1 LNRKPDA
8 YAVYLI
14 MRGWAALIHYG
25 WLTVMLLYH
34 TTMITRDPL
43 QLALIGVVLE
53 GTTFLFEIPTGVF
66 ADTYGRRWS
75 VIVAFILIAI
85 AMLVE
90 GLFPF
95 YAAILLT
102 QFLWGVGF
110 TFYSGAADAWIA
122 DEIGVEPARHAY
134 MRGTQVMQLMAL
146 VGTGLAVLLGSIQLN
161 LPIVIGG
168 VALLGLVVF
177 LIVLMPE
184 VGFQPATRQERSIF
198 VEMTGTFHRSIDLV
212 RAHPAL
218 TSILIVGV
226 VTGLSV
232 GGYDRL
238 YTPFIL
244 ENFTLPLF
252 QPVVWFGILG
262 AVTLGLTIG
271 VVEIV
276 RRRFISNPQTVE
288 ILALLYGGT
297 ILGNIGFVLAPNLL
311 LALVAFWFSQS
322 LRSAT
327 RPVIVMWINQHSS
340 SEVRATAIS
349 MYWQTNALGQIFGAP
364 IVGIIG
370 SLTTLRIALVAA
382 SLALSPTFAVFL
394 RSIRREKLEV

>member
-1 LNRKPDA
+1 LNRKPNA

-34 TTMITRDPL
+34 TTMITNDPL
-43 QLALIGVVLE
+43 QLAFIGVVLE

-66 ADTYGRRWS
+66 ADTFGRRSS
-75 VIVAFILIAI
+75 VIIAFLLIAI

-90 GLFPF
+90 GTYPI

-102 QFLWGVGF
+102 QFLWGLGF

-134 MRGTQVMQLMAL
+134 MRGTQVTQLMAL

-161 LPIVIGG
+161 LPIVMGG
-168 VALLGLVVF
+168 LALLGLVIF
-177 LIVLMPE
+177 LIVFMPE
-184 VGFQPATRQERSIF
+184 IGFQPAGRHEHSI
-198 VEMTGTFHRSIDLV
+198 VTEMTTTFHRSIDLV
-212 RAHPAL
+212 RIRPAL
-218 TSILIVGV
+218 SSILIVGV

-244 ENFTLPLF
+244 QNFTLPLF
-252 QPVVWFGILG
+252 QPVVWFGILS

-276 RRRFISNPQTVE
+276 RRRFARSPQTVE
-288 ILALLYGGT
+288 MLALLYGGT
-297 ILGNIGFVLAPNLL
+297 IVGNLGFVLAPNLL
-311 LALVAFWFSQS
+311 LALIAFWVSQS

-327 RPVIVMWINQHSS
+327 RPLIVMWINQHASS
-340 SEVRATAIS
+340 DVRATAIS

-364 IVGIIG
+364 IVGLIG
-370 SLTTLRIALVAA
+370 SLTTLRAALITA
-382 SLALSPTFAVFL
+382 SLALFPTLAVFQ